1 MNQIK
6 KIILTLGLMLSVNLW
21 ASPMDDTC
29 TVLLDTDKGFIE
41 QFHIDK
47 IKNKCERNNILEI
60 NNLLPYF
67 VTGAIS
73 YYCRFDR
80 EIFTQEGVVR
90 IGINPKEVFDLT
102 CVLYSNVARNYR

>member
-1 MNQIK
+1 MIK
-6 KIILTLGLMLSVNLW
+6 KLLLLTGLTISTSLW

-29 TVLLDTDKGFIE
+29 TVNLDILKGFIE

-60 NNLLPYF
+60 NNLPPHF

-73 YYCRFDR
+73 HYCRFDR
-80 EIFTQEGVVR
+80 EIFTQEAVVR
-90 IGINPKEVFDLT
+90 IGTNRKEVIDLT
-102 CVLYSNVARNYR
+102 CVLYSNVARN

>member
-1 MNQIK
+1 MK
-6 KIILTLGLMLSVNLW
+6 KLLLLTGLTISTSLW
-21 ASPMDDTC
+21 ASPMDDRC

-41 QFHIDK
+41 QSNVDK

-67 VTGAIS
+67 VTGAIA

-90 IGINPKEVFDLT
+90 IGINPKEAIDLT